1 MLNWQNVLSAVKV
14 TFTGRNLF
22 TVTNYGGIDPEVN
35 SNLTYGKM
43 GNSKQ
48 YLFGLEVTF

>member
-1 MLNWQNVLSAVKV
+1 
-14 TFTGRNLF
+14 LF
-22 TVTNYGGIDPEVN
+22 TVTSYEGIDPEVD
-35 SNLTYGKM
+35 SNLTYGVT